1 MCSLGGR
8 CLEIRARDARTW
20 VICDS
25 FELCLSADRR
35 WKDGIGTSDV
45 SQAGEQKN
53 VVCGTNHSQ
62 HAHLMQRFQISSEV
76 CRDRIAEWVAGYER
90 ECVQTHLVESSQVWY
105 SQREQTFFVTLGN
118 QLKVPISACV
128 SRVMRHLGVT

>member
-35 WKDGIGTSDV
+35 WKDGIGTSDM

-53 VVCGTNHSQ
+53 VVCGANHSQ
-62 HAHLMQRFQISSEV
+62 HAHLMQRFQISF
-76 CRDRIAEWVAGYER
+76 AEIELQNGSQDMRGNVLKR
-90 ECVQTHLVESSQVWY
+90 TLLSQVK
-105 SQREQTFFVTLGN
+105 SGTRKESRPSSSHLATSLSLQF
-118 QLKVPISACV
+118 QLVSAV
-128 SRVMRHLGVT
+128 